1 MTTLK
6 LHKPDEANGFVA
18 TLEIDSPVGNLIAAA
33 SARGIVFLEFGDG
46 PEVERALRRVRRCDS
61 GIGTEAT
68 SSDAAQ
74 AHLDRLTEELADYF
88 SGRLRRFSVSVVPH
102 GTSFEIKAWEYLRSI
117 PFGQTRSYG
126 EQARAVGS
134 PGAARAVGR
143 ANGRNSIA
151 IVIPCHRVIGAD
163 GSLTG
168 FGGGLDR
175 KRWLLEHE
183 RKMDRHPYRS
193 DLFT

>member
-1 MTTLK
+1 L
-6 LHKPDEANGFVA
+6 
-18 TLEIDSPVGNLIAAA
+18 AAA
-33 SARGIVFLEFGDG
+33 DEQGVTFLEFAELAGVDG
-46 PEVERALRRVRRCDS
+46 ALRRL
-61 GIGTEAT
+61 IGD
-68 SSDAAQ
+68 SDAALETSDDNR
-74 AHLDRLTEELADYF
+74 HLARLSDELAEYF
-88 SGRLRRFSVSVVPH
+88 DGRRDTFTVPVVPR
-102 GTSFEIKAWEYLRSI
+102 GTDFELKVWEYLRSI

-126 EQARAVGS
+126 QQARAVGS

-143 ANGRNSIA
+143 ANGRNNIA

-183 RKMDRHPYRS
+183 SRASR
-193 DLFT
+193 LL

>member
-1 MTTLK
+1 MAIDSPIGTLVAMANDAGIIF
-6 LHKPDEANGFVA
+6 LEFEDGADLERALVREANGDA
-18 TLEIDSPVGNLIAAA
+18 EIPA
-33 SARGIVFLEFGDG
+33 
-46 PEVERALRRVRRCDS
+46 
-61 GIGTEAT
+61 EAT
-68 SSDAAQ
+68 WYNEAQ
-74 AHLDRLTEELADYF
+74 GHLERLAEELGDYF
-88 SGRLRRFSVSVVPH
+88 AGRLREFSVPAVPR
-102 GTSFEIKAWEYLRSI
+102 GTPFEMKAWEYLRSI

-175 KRWLLEHE
+175 KRWLIEHE
-183 RKMDRHPYRS
+183 RNVLGRG
-193 DLFT
+193 